1 MPTEA
6 PFQFIWT
13 ILNPSKQ
20 HSSNCP
26 SLPKNWQASCRLSTG
41 AIVEERTDQRA
52 EQPEQPILNCS
63 LWYSFGSWNHISQ
76 NFLIFYKLKMKRYS
90 PSGTIQQNP
99 PCCRCSPPFPGDCKR
114 VRSMRSWS
122 WSESAWDTVAWVAQG
137 QMKDWRLGHASKCF
151 KMHQA
156 KAKNT
161 KHCGDRRWQ
170 KMTEAIVDL
179 KWFEEIVE
187 GSGRISWVCPG
198 SPRFFLSALTLFRE
212 DGLASHWKTRHF
224 YWIAFD
230 MEESNFATYLHKRN
244 TASCTSPFRLGSR
257 ADMTVEISQYQSSS
271 KEETEKRKNRALHL
285 PSIFSS
291 NRWIQLDFPSAL
303 HSTKVLACRLSS
315 ETVDSVDVE
324 VPEGWK
330 CIGTRLTFQ
339 AMLPCLDVFSKS
351 KSLFIA
357 WPKTI

>member
-13 ILNPSKQ
+13 ILNHSKQ
-20 HSSNCP
+20 HSSSCP

-99 PCCRCSPPFPGDCKR
+99 PCCRCSPPFPGDCKI

-170 KMTEAIVDL
+170 KQLWIWNDL
-179 KWFEEIVE
+179 KKLW
-187 GSGRISWVCPG
+187 
-198 SPRFFLSALTLFRE
+198 
-212 DGLASHWKTRHF
+212 
-224 YWIAFD
+224 
-230 MEESNFATYLHKRN
+230 
-244 TASCTSPFRLGSR
+244 
-257 ADMTVEISQYQSSS
+257 
-271 KEETEKRKNRALHL
+271 
-285 PSIFSS
+285 
-291 NRWIQLDFPSAL
+291 
-303 HSTKVLACRLSS
+303 KVLDESHGYVQVLPGFSYPLWLFS
-315 ETVDSVDVE
+315 ERMD
-324 VPEGWK
+324 
-330 CIGTRLTFQ
+330 
-339 AMLPCLDVFSKS
+339 
-351 KSLFIA
+351 
-357 WPKTI
+357 